1 MPKSILFQESSPFA
15 QIATCGP
22 CRKEVS
28 VTFKKN
34 GRLYT
39 MILRDKISVEDP
51 YITMVK
57 AAAFAIR
64 ASEPY
69 VMQPP
74 PRKVRNFLI
83 NSNIVI

>member
-1 MPKSILFQESSPFA
+1 MKSLLFQGNTPLVEP
-15 QIATCGP
+15 ATCGP
-22 CRKEVS
+22 CRKEVRI
-28 VTFKKN
+28 VFKKN

-39 MILRDKISVEDP
+39 MVLRDKISVEDP
-51 YITMVK
+51 YLTMVK

-64 ASEPY
+64 TSEPY

-83 NSNIVI
+83 NSNVVI

>member
-1 MPKSILFQESSPFA
+1 MKSLLFQDSSPFVEPP
-15 QIATCGP
+15 TCAP
-22 CRKEVS
+22 CRKEVV

-39 MILRDKISVEDP
+39 MTLRDKISVEDP
-51 YITMVK
+51 YLTMVK

-64 ASEPY
+64 TSEPY

-74 PRKVRNFLI
+74 PRGVRNFLI
-83 NSNIVI
+83 NSNVVI

>member
-1 MPKSILFQESSPFA
+1 MKSLLFQGNTPLA
-15 QIATCGP
+15 QPATCAP
-22 CRKEVS
+22 CRNEVS
-28 VTFKKN
+28 VVFKKN

-39 MILRDKISVEDP
+39 LVLRDKISVEDP
-51 YITMVK
+51 YLTMVR

-74 PRKVRNFLI
+74 PRAVRNFLI
-83 NSNIVI
+83 NSNVVI

>member
-1 MPKSILFQESSPFA
+1 MKSLLFQDATPFVEPPA
-15 QIATCGP
+15 CGP
-22 CRKEVS
+22 CRKEVR
-28 VTFKKN
+28 VVFKKN

-39 MILRDKISVEDP
+39 MVLRDKIAVEDP
-51 YITMVK
+51 YLTMVK

-64 ASEPY
+64 QGEPY

-83 NSNIVI
+83 HSNVVI

>member
-1 MPKSILFQESSPFA
+1 MPKSLLFQGNTPFVQPA
-15 QIATCGP
+15 VCGP
-22 CRKEVS
+22 CRKEVK
-28 VTFKKN
+28 VVFKKN

-39 MILRDKISVEDP
+39 MVLRDKILVDDP
-51 YITMVK
+51 YLIMVK

-64 ASEPY
+64 STEPY

-83 NSNIVI
+83 NSNVVI